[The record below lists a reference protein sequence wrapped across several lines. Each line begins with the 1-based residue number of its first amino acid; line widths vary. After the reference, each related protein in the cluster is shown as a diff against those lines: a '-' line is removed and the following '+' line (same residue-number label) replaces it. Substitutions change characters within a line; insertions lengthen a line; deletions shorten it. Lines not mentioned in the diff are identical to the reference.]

1 MVTKRMNLEE
11 LEKIDSK
18 KMYQTY
24 DKWPE
29 IAKDGFDNDFEKFD
43 AKGIDHVVFSG
54 MGGSGSIGDVIS
66 AILSKEDIH
75 VSNVKGYH
83 LPKTVDSNTLVIS
96 TSVSGNTKETLTV
109 LEKAQKTDAKI
120 AIFSSGGMIQK
131 FSKTNNLF
139 FQEISMIH
147 SPRASFPKFLF
158 AILNILKE
166 IIPIKKTDMEEAI
179 SSLEI
184 TRNNIFSNNLTE
196 DNISLKLAEW
206 IKGIPLIY
214 YPGGLQSAAIRFK
227 NSLQENSK
235 MHVITEELIESC
247 HNGIVAWKI
256 NSKVQPILM
265 RGQNDHIKTI
275 ERWNI
280 LKEFFTD
287 KKIGYFEI
295 ESING
300 NILSKI
306 VNLVYLLDYSSIYHA
321 VLNHIDPSPVNAIDF
336 VKNKL

>member
-1 MVTKRMNLEE
+1 MKIEN

-29 IAKDGFDNDFEKFD
+29 IAKNSFDNDFEKFD
-43 AKGIDHVVFSG
+43 TKGIDHIVFSG
-54 MGGSGSIGDVIS
+54 MGGSGSIGDAVS

-83 LPKTVDSNTLVIS
+83 LPKTVDSNSLVVA
-96 TSVSGNTKETLTV
+96 TSISGNTKETLTV

-120 AIFSSGGMIQK
+120 AVFSSGGMIQK
-131 FSKTNNLF
+131 FSETNNLF

-158 AILNILKE
+158 SILSILKE
-166 IIPIKKTDMEEAI
+166 IIPIKEIDVKEAI

-184 TRNNIFSNNLTE
+184 TGNSIFSNNLTGE
-196 DNISLKLAEW
+196 NISLKLAQW
-206 IKGIPLIY
+206 IKEIPLVY
-214 YPGGLQSAAIRFK
+214 YPWGLQSAAIRFK

-235 MHVITEELIESC
+235 THVIAEDVIESC
-247 HNGIVAWKI
+247 HNGIVAWEK
-256 NSKVQPILM
+256 NSNVQPILI
-265 RGQNDHIKTI
+265 RGYDDHIKTI
-275 ERWNI
+275 ERWKI
-280 LKEFFTD
+280 LKQFFD
-287 KKIGYFEI
+287 EQRIEYFEI
-295 ESING
+295 KSIDG

-306 VNLVYLLDYSSIYHA
+306 VNLIYLLDYSSIYYA
-321 VLNHIDPSPVNAIDF
+321 VLHKVDPSPVNSIDF
-336 VKNKL
+336 VKTRL

>member
-1 MVTKRMNLEE
+1 MKIEN

-29 IAKDGFDNDFEKFD
+29 IAKNSFDNDFEKFD
-43 AKGIDHVVFSG
+43 TKGIDHIVFSG
-54 MGGSGSIGDVIS
+54 MGGSGSIGDVVS

-83 LPKTVDSNTLVIS
+83 LPKTVDSNSLVVA
-96 TSVSGNTKETLTV
+96 TSISGNTKETLTV

-120 AIFSSGGMIQK
+120 AVFSSGGMLQK
-131 FSKTNNLF
+131 FSETNNLF

-158 AILNILKE
+158 SILNILKE
-166 IIPIKKTDMEEAI
+166 IIPIKEIDIKEAI

-184 TRNNIFSNNLTE
+184 TRNSIFSNNLTE
-196 DNISLKLAEW
+196 ENISLKLAEW
-206 IKGIPLIY
+206 IKEIPLIY
-214 YPGGLQSAAIRFK
+214 YPWGLQSAAIRFK

-235 MHVITEELIESC
+235 THVITEDVIESC
-247 HNGIVAWKI
+247 HNDIVAWEK
-256 NSKVQPILM
+256 NSNVQPILI
-265 RGQNDHIKTI
+265 RGHDDYIKTI
-275 ERWNI
+275 ERWDI
-280 LKEFFTD
+280 LKEFFRD
-287 KKIGYFEI
+287 RKIEFFEI
-295 ESING
+295 ESVDG

-306 VNLVYLLDYSSIYHA
+306 VNLVYLLDYASIYHA
-321 VLNHIDPSPVNAIDF
+321 VLNKIDPSPVNAIDF
-336 VKNKL
+336 VKARL

>member
-1 MVTKRMNLEE
+1 MKIEN

-29 IAKDGFDNDFEKFD
+29 IAKNSFDNDFEKFD
-43 AKGIDHVVFSG
+43 TKGIDHIVFSG
-54 MGGSGSIGDVIS
+54 MGGSGSIGDVVS

-83 LPKTVDSNTLVIS
+83 LPKTVDSNSLVVA
-96 TSVSGNTKETLTV
+96 TSISGNTKETLTV

-120 AIFSSGGMIQK
+120 AVFSSGGMLQK
-131 FSKTNNLF
+131 FSETNNLF

-158 AILNILKE
+158 SILNILKE
-166 IIPIKKTDMEEAI
+166 IIPIKEIDIKEAI

-184 TRNNIFSNNLTE
+184 TRNSIFSNNLTE
-196 DNISLKLAEW
+196 ENISLKLAEW
-206 IKGIPLIY
+206 IKEIPLVY
-214 YPGGLQSAAIRFK
+214 YPWGLQSAAIRFK

-235 MHVITEELIESC
+235 KHVITEDVIESC
-247 HNGIVAWKI
+247 HNGIVAWEK
-256 NSKVQPILM
+256 NSNVQPILI
-265 RGQNDHIKTI
+265 RGHDDHIKTI

-280 LKEFFTD
+280 LKEFFRD
-287 KKIGYFEI
+287 GKIEFFEI
-295 ESING
+295 KSVDG

-306 VNLVYLLDYSSIYHA
+306 ANLVYLLDYASIYHA
-321 VLNHIDPSPVNAIDF
+321 VLKKIDPSPVNAIDF
-336 VKNKL
+336 VKTRL